1 MEIIKDWYNDSKH
14 RIGAEYD
21 KALIIEPILTLFES
35 TSSNLEISWKYIYGI
50 EYKGLYINIQ
60 KTTKIHEL

>member
-50 EYKGLYINIQ
+50 EYTEDNK
-60 KTTKIHEL
+60 